1 MDACS
6 QCPHANDCLKVGSC
20 LDDLNAPWIA
30 ANNFPQRMTPI
41 QASQFMAA
49 LRAGRTLRRICGGG
63 KFGPAIASLTKFHK
77 HCRLYRDWGAEALQ
91 LAEANRKASEKLK
104 GSGASRANET
114 HCRNG
119 HPYSIYGGFR
129 DSHND
134 GRMFRYCIECRLIK
148 ARNPVKPLSPE
159 TIEQMKT
166 LLRAGKAVRTFTS
179 GAGYLGKFEL
189 VKRLRQSDPEFNN
202 LVLLGS
208 ERRKLLRQP
217 SGVIAIPKPQII
229 RTTNLRAPTLT
240 SSLAGRADVVFSA
253 VNEAVSLRLPRH
265 IRDDVM
271 GQLFLDVEEGR
282 VALSDVKRFA
292 RKYTSDIYEEE
303 KWRISLDAP
312 AFRDGTGGS
321 KLDRLSE
328 ADGMWA

>member
-1 MDACS
+1 MERDQATKVCAI
-6 QCPHANDCLKVGSC
+6 CPHQNDCTKIGSC
-20 LDDLNAPWIA
+20 LDDINAQYLATRP
-30 ANNFPQRMTPI
+30 NQFPMLMTPA
-41 QASQFMAA
+41 QANRCMEA
-49 LRAGRTLRRICGGG
+49 LKNGLTRRRIHGSPDRGG
-63 KFGPAIASLTKFHK
+63 KKNTAIVTPEKLEK
-77 HCRLYRDWGAEALQ
+77 HSRTYPEWGAEALS

-119 HPYSIYGGFR
+119 HPYSIYSGFR

-202 LVLLGS
+202 LVLLGL
-208 ERRKLLRQP
+208 ERRKLPTGRNSLSSATSRSSRFDRWLRR
-217 SGVIAIPKPQII
+217 GDGGH
-229 RTTNLRAPTLT
+229 
-240 SSLAGRADVVFSA
+240 SL
-253 VNEAVSLRLPRH
+253 L
-265 IRDDVM
+265 
-271 GQLFLDVEEGR
+271 
-282 VALSDVKRFA
+282 
-292 RKYTSDIYEEE
+292 
-303 KWRISLDAP
+303 
-312 AFRDGTGGS
+312 
-321 KLDRLSE
+321 
-328 ADGMWA
+328 